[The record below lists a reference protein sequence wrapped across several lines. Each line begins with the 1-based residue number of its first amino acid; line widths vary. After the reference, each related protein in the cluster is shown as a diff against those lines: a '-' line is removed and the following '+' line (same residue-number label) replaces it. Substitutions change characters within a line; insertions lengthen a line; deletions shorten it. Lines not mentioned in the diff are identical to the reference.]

1 MNKRLR
7 CTAFFILCMMI
18 VAQIPLIAEEKKED
32 HTPVPYT
39 KEEFPLWQ
47 RELRRFEIL
56 SFGALPFVT
65 LLSFWGYDMIR
76 AAKHPKDPAYYPWPL
91 KKADKAVAL
100 TEKEQLNVFLT
111 AAGISVTIALIDI
124 TYRAIKRAVVKKRLE
139 RENAFTEDPIQFTP
153 TTLPLEDEPSSTEN
167 TGAEPAEKNSTGAD
181 KKDVLDTEAGGRKI
195 GSQPAASVNT
205 EAVLFAGSS
214 GGIAPLF
221 EKNTVAISSVQS
233 RGADTVA
240 QYYD

>member
-1 MNKRLR
+1 MR
-7 CTAFFILCMMI
+7 
-18 VAQIPLIAEEKKED
+18 KKKKEED

-47 RELRRFEIL
+47 REFRRFEIL

-65 LLSFWGYDMIR
+65 LLSFWGYDMVR

-153 TTLPLEDEPSSTEN
+153 ITLPLEDEPPPTGN
-167 TGAEPAEKNSTGAD
+167 TGAAPAEKNSPEAD
-181 KKDVLDTEAGGRKI
+181 KKDVSGTGAGNTRI
-195 GSQPAASVNT
+195 GAAP
-205 EAVLFAGSS
+205 
-214 GGIAPLF
+214 I
-221 EKNTVAISSVQS
+221 
-233 RGADTVA
+233 R
-240 QYYD
+240 

>member
-1 MNKRLR
+1 MKKRLR
-7 CTAFFILCMMI
+7 CTAFFILCMMTA
-18 VAQIPLIAEEKKED
+18 AQLPLIAEDKKED

-76 AAKHPKDPAYYPWPL
+76 AAKHPKDPGYYPWPL

-124 TYRAIKRAVVKKRLE
+124 TYRAIKRSATKKRLE
-139 RENAFTEDPIQFTP
+139 RENAFTEDPIQFVP
-153 TTLPLEDEPSSTEN
+153 APHPLEDEASAQP
-167 TGAEPAEKNSTGAD
+167 
-181 KKDVLDTEAGGRKI
+181 LDI
-195 GSQPAASVNT
+195 DAALS
-205 EAVLFAGSS
+205 AGSI
-214 GGIAPLF
+214 GGIASLF
-221 EKNTVAISSVQS
+221 KNNTAAAPSVQGS
-233 RGADTVA
+233 GADTA
-240 QYYD
+240 AR

>member
-1 MNKRLR
+1 MKKRLR
-7 CTAFFILCMMI
+7 CTAFFILCMMTA
-18 VAQIPLIAEEKKED
+18 AQIPLIADEKKED

-76 AAKHPKDPAYYPWPL
+76 AAKHPKDPGYYPWPL

-100 TEKEQLNVFLT
+100 TEKEQLGVFLT
-111 AAGISVTIALIDI
+111 AVGISVTIALIDI
-124 TYRAIKRAVVKKRLE
+124 TYRAIKRSAAKKRLE

-153 TTLPLEDEPSSTEN
+153 IKPSDEEDAQTLKLMTD
-167 TGAEPAEKNSTGAD
+167 
-181 KKDVLDTEAGGRKI
+181 
-195 GSQPAASVNT
+195 AAL
-205 EAVLFAGSS
+205 AAGSI
-214 GGIAPLF
+214 GGITALL
-221 EKNTVAISSVQS
+221 EKVTASTPSVQ
-233 RGADTVA
+233 GGKTGTAA
-240 QYYD
+240 Q

>member
-1 MNKRLR
+1 MCKRLR
-7 CTAFFILCMMI
+7 CIAFLVLCMMA
-18 VAQIPLIAEEKKED
+18 VAQMPLVAEEKKEEE

-47 RELRRFEIL
+47 REFRRFEIL

-65 LLSFWGYDMIR
+65 LLSFWGYDMVR

-153 TTLPLEDEPSSTEN
+153 ITLPLEDEPPPTGN
-167 TGAEPAEKNSTGAD
+167 TGAAPAEKNSPEAD
-181 KKDVLDTEAGGRKI
+181 KKDVSGTGAGNTRI
-195 GSQPAASVNT
+195 GAAP
-205 EAVLFAGSS
+205 
-214 GGIAPLF
+214 I
-221 EKNTVAISSVQS
+221 
-233 RGADTVA
+233 R
-240 QYYD
+240 

>member
-1 MNKRLR
+1 MKKRLR
-7 CTAFFILCMMI
+7 CTAFFILCMMTA
-18 VAQIPLIAEEKKED
+18 AQMPLIADEKKED

-39 KEEFPLWQ
+39 KEEFPLWY

-76 AAKHPKDPAYYPWPL
+76 AAKHPKDPGYYPWPL

-124 TYRAIKRAVVKKRLE
+124 TYRAIKRSAAKKRLE

-153 TTLPLEDEPSSTEN
+153 IKPSDEEDAQALKLMTDAALAAGSIGGIATLLEKEITANPSLQD
-167 TGAEPAEKNSTGAD
+167 G
-181 KKDVLDTEAGGRKI
+181 KI
-195 GSQPAASVNT
+195 GSAA
-205 EAVLFAGSS
+205 
-214 GGIAPLF
+214 
-221 EKNTVAISSVQS
+221 Q
-233 RGADTVA
+233 
-240 QYYD
+240 

>member
-7 CTAFFILCMMI
+7 CTAFLVLCMMTA
-18 VAQIPLIAEEKKED
+18 AQMPLIAEEKKED

-47 RELRRFEIL
+47 REIRRFEIL

-124 TYRAIKRAVVKKRLE
+124 TYRAIKRSATKKRLE
-139 RENAFTEDPIQFTP
+139 RENAFTEDPIQFVP
-153 TTLPLEDEPSSTEN
+153 APYPFEDEASAQP
-167 TGAEPAEKNSTGAD
+167 
-181 KKDVLDTEAGGRKI
+181 LDI
-195 GSQPAASVNT
+195 DAALS
-205 EAVLFAGSS
+205 AGSI
-214 GGIAPLF
+214 GGIASLF
-221 EKNTVAISSVQS
+221 KNNTAAAPSAQGS
-233 RGADTVA
+233 GADTA
-240 QYYD
+240 AR

>member
-7 CTAFFILCMMI
+7 CTAFFILCMMAA
-18 VAQIPLIAEEKKED
+18 AQIPLIAEEKKED

-76 AAKHPKDPAYYPWPL
+76 AAKHPKDPAYYPWPF

-100 TEKEQLNVFLT
+100 TEKEQLGVFLT

-124 TYRAIKRAVVKKRLE
+124 TYRAIKRSAAKKRLE
-139 RENAFTEDPIQFTP
+139 RENAFTEDPIQFTLIKP
-153 TTLPLEDEPSSTEN
+153 SDEEAAQTLKLMTD
-167 TGAEPAEKNSTGAD
+167 
-181 KKDVLDTEAGGRKI
+181 
-195 GSQPAASVNT
+195 AAL
-205 EAVLFAGSS
+205 AAGSI
-214 GGIAPLF
+214 GGITALL
-221 EKNTVAISSVQS
+221 EKVTASTPSVQ
-233 RGADTVA
+233 GGKTGTAA
-240 QYYD
+240 Q

>member
-1 MNKRLR
+1 MKKRLR
-7 CTAFFILCMMI
+7 CTAFFILCMMTA
-18 VAQIPLIAEEKKED
+18 AQMPLIAEEKKED

-76 AAKHPKDPAYYPWPL
+76 AAKHPKDPGYYPWPL

-124 TYRAIKRAVVKKRLE
+124 TYRAIKRSATKKRLE

-153 TTLPLEDEPSSTEN
+153 IKPSDEDDAQVLKRMT
-167 TGAEPAEKNSTGAD
+167 
-181 KKDVLDTEAGGRKI
+181 DVALSV
-195 GSQPAASVNT
+195 GSI
-205 EAVLFAGSS
+205 
-214 GGIAPLF
+214 GGIASLF
-221 EKNTVAISSVQS
+221 KNNTAAAPAGHGS
-233 RGADTVA
+233 GADTA
-240 QYYD
+240 AR

>member
-1 MNKRLR
+1 MCKRLR
-7 CTAFFILCMMI
+7 CIAFLVLCMMA
-18 VAQIPLIAEEKKED
+18 VAQMPLVAEEKKEED

-76 AAKHPKDPAYYPWPL
+76 AAQHPNDPAYYPWPL

-100 TEKEQLNVFLT
+100 TEKEQLGVFLT

-153 TTLPLEDEPSSTEN
+153 ITLPLEDEPPPTGN
-167 TGAEPAEKNSTGAD
+167 TGAAPAEKNSPEAD
-181 KKDVLDTEAGGRKI
+181 KKDVSVTEAGNTKI
-195 GSQPAASVNT
+195 GVAS
-205 EAVLFAGSS
+205 
-214 GGIAPLF
+214 I
-221 EKNTVAISSVQS
+221 
-233 RGADTVA
+233 R
-240 QYYD
+240 

>member
-1 MNKRLR
+1 MCKRLR
-7 CTAFFILCMMI
+7 CIAFLVLCMMA
-18 VAQIPLIAEEKKED
+18 VAQMPLVAEEKKEED
-32 HTPVPYT
+32 QTPVPYT

-47 RELRRFEIL
+47 REFRRFEIL

-65 LLSFWGYDMIR
+65 LLSFWGYDMVR

-153 TTLPLEDEPSSTEN
+153 ITLPLEDESPPTGN
-167 TGAEPAEKNSTGAD
+167 TGAAPAEKNSSEAD
-181 KKDVLDTEAGGRKI
+181 KKDVSDTEAGNTKI
-195 GSQPAASVNT
+195 GAAP
-205 EAVLFAGSS
+205 
-214 GGIAPLF
+214 I
-221 EKNTVAISSVQS
+221 
-233 RGADTVA
+233 R
-240 QYYD
+240 

>member
-7 CTAFFILCMMI
+7 CIAFFVLCIMAA
-18 VAQIPLIAEEKKED
+18 AQLPLVAEETKEE

-39 KEEFPLWQ
+39 KAEFPLWQ

-65 LLSFWGYDMIR
+65 LLSFWGYDIIR

-91 KKADKAVAL
+91 KQADKAVAL
-100 TEKEQLNVFLT
+100 TEKEQLRVFLT

-124 TYRAIKRAVVKKRLE
+124 TYRAIKRSVEKKRLE

-153 TTLPLEDEPSSTEN
+153 TTLPFEDEASPAEKS
-167 TGAEPAEKNSTGAD
+167 GAEPVKRDTLNTKPEGEESGA
-181 KKDVLDTEAGGRKI
+181 
-195 GSQPAASVNT
+195 QPTASINTASV
-205 EAVLFAGSS
+205 LLAGSS
-214 GGIAPLF
+214 GGIASLF
-221 EKNTVAISSVQS
+221 EKNAVAISAVSSRSV
-233 RGADTVA
+233 GTVSQNSGT

>member
-7 CTAFFILCMMI
+7 CTAFLVLCMMTA
-18 VAQIPLIAEEKKED
+18 AQMPLIAEEKKED

-76 AAKHPKDPAYYPWPL
+76 AAKHPKDPGYYPWPL

-100 TEKEQLNVFLT
+100 TEKEQLDVFLT

-124 TYRAIKRAVVKKRLE
+124 TYRAIKRSAAKKRLE
-139 RENAFTEDPIQFTP
+139 RESAFTEDPIQFTP
-153 TTLPLEDEPSSTEN
+153 IKPSDEDD
-167 TGAEPAEKNSTGAD
+167 AQ
-181 KKDVLDTEAGGRKI
+181 VLKRMTD
-195 GSQPAASVNT
+195 AAL
-205 EAVLFAGSS
+205 AAGSI
-214 GGIAPLF
+214 GGITALL
-221 EKNTVAISSVQS
+221 EKVTASTPSVQGGKTGTAA
-233 RGADTVA
+233 R
-240 QYYD
+240 

>member
-1 MNKRLR
+1 MKKRLR
-7 CTAFFILCMMI
+7 CTAFFILCMMT
-18 VAQIPLIAEEKKED
+18 AARMPLIADEKKED

-76 AAKHPKDPAYYPWPL
+76 AAKHPKDPGYYPWPL

-100 TEKEQLNVFLT
+100 TEKEQLDVFLT

-124 TYRAIKRAVVKKRLE
+124 TYRAIKRSAAKKRLE

-153 TTLPLEDEPSSTEN
+153 IKPSNEDDAQVLKRMT
-167 TGAEPAEKNSTGAD
+167 
-181 KKDVLDTEAGGRKI
+181 DVALSV
-195 GSQPAASVNT
+195 GSI
-205 EAVLFAGSS
+205 
-214 GGIAPLF
+214 GGIASLF
-221 EKNTVAISSVQS
+221 KNNTAAAPAGHGS
-233 RGADTVA
+233 GADTA
-240 QYYD
+240 AR

>member
-7 CTAFFILCMMI
+7 CIAFLVLCIMAA
-18 VAQIPLIAEEKKED
+18 AQMPLIAEEKKED

-139 RENAFTEDPIQFTP
+139 RENAFTEDPIQFMP
-153 TTLPLEDEPSSTEN
+153 TTLPLEDEPSSSES
-167 TGAEPAEKNSTGAD
+167 TGAAPAEKNSTGAD
-181 KKDVLDTEAGGRKI
+181 KKDALDAEVGGTKT
-195 GSQPAASVNT
+195 GSRSAAPMNT
-205 EAVLFAGSS
+205 EAVLLAGSS
-214 GGIAPLF
+214 GGIAGLF
-221 EKNTVAISSVQS
+221 ENTAIAISAVHG

>member
-7 CTAFFILCMMI
+7 CTAFLVLCMMT
-18 VAQIPLIAEEKKED
+18 VAQMPLIADEKKED

-76 AAKHPKDPAYYPWPL
+76 AAQHPKDPAYYPWPF
-91 KKADKAVAL
+91 KQADKAVAL
-100 TEKEQLNVFLT
+100 TEKEQLGVFLT

-124 TYRAIKRAVVKKRLE
+124 TYRAIKRSAAKKRLE

-153 TTLPLEDEPSSTEN
+153 IKPSDEEDAQTLKLMTD
-167 TGAEPAEKNSTGAD
+167 
-181 KKDVLDTEAGGRKI
+181 
-195 GSQPAASVNT
+195 AAL
-205 EAVLFAGSS
+205 AAGSI
-214 GGIAPLF
+214 GGITALL
-221 EKNTVAISSVQS
+221 EKVTASSPSAQ
-233 RGADTVA
+233 GGKTGTVA
-240 QYYD
+240 Q